1 MQSEVIDSVV
11 FYSFYKRRTWLRL
24 LFCLR
29 LLFILLDWNQRRRS
43 LFSWWFFL
51 CFSDSTFNYLSH
63 RLFFSFAS
71 ISHLSTILC
80 HWRSRCDVIV
90 RRSSMRKWADQR
102 ENIRLTAF
110 CVFLWEWRKS
120 ENSINFES
128 KERFWVKKRELDF
141 CVSWSRSSI
150 CLR

>member
-1 MQSEVIDSVV
+1 MRSKIINSVV
-11 FYSFYKRRTWLRL
+11 FYSLYNRRAWFCLS
-24 LFCLR
+24 FCLR
-29 LLFILLDWNQRRRS
+29 SLFILLDWHRRRS

-51 CFSDSTFNYLSH
+51 CLFFDSAFNYFSH
-63 RLFFSFAS
+63 RFFFSFAS

-90 RRSSMRKWADQR
+90 RRSSMRKWADER
-102 ENIRLTAF
+102 KNIRLIAR

-120 ENSINFES
+120 ENSIDFES
-128 KERFWVKKRELDF
+128 KERFWAKKSELDF

-150 CLR
+150 YLR